1 MDTKIAQMSKNK
13 GDMIMKGFNQI
24 SEILMDQS
32 AVKVLSSVN
41 TDGTIHSI
49 YGGSVTPIDADNM
62 FVAEVVMKK
71 TTANWAKNNT
81 FSLLVTKGMAGTY
94 LIKGKAVSRMTE
106 GNLFDTVRPKMK
118 EMGYDIKA
126 VWILNVEEI
135 YDNQASPETCGNR
148 LF

>member
-1 MDTKIAQMSKNK
+1 MIQITQMSKNK

-24 SEILMDQS
+24 NEILMEQA
-32 AVKVLSSVN
+32 AVKVLSTTN
-41 TDGTIHSI
+41 EDGTVHSI
-49 YGGSVTPIDADNM
+49 YAGSVSPVDNDNM
-62 FVAEVVMKK
+62 FVAELIMKQ
-71 TTANWAKNNT
+71 TTANWAKNNN

-106 GNLFDTVRPKMK
+106 GDLINMVAPKMK
-118 EMGYDIKA
+118 EAGYDCKA

-135 YDNQASPETCGNR
+135 YDNQANPETCGKR